1 MEPETYILPPMESS
15 EEEFDQFVRE
25 AIDSIDP
32 QFRRYLDEVPVIVE
46 DLPDESTVQRLNLP
60 DRYSL
65 LGLFH
70 GVPLNR
76 RSVHGISG
84 PNQIVLYR
92 QNLLSVAR
100 SKRQLARQIR
110 KTIIHE
116 LAHLIG
122 MTEEQIR
129 QLKY

>member
-1 MEPETYILPPMESS
+1 MNIT
-15 EEEFDQFVRE
+15 EEEFEQYVRD

-46 DLPDESTVQRLNLP
+46 DVPDESTVQQLNLP
-60 DRYSL
+60 DRHSL

-76 RSVHGISG
+76 RSVHGVSG

-92 QNLLSVAR
+92 QNLLAVAP
-100 SKRQLARQIR
+100 SKPKLARQIR

-116 LAHLIG
+116 LAHFLG
-122 MTEEQIR
+122 MSEQQIR
-129 QLKY
+129 QLDY

>member
-1 MEPETYILPPMESS
+1 MKST
-15 EEEFDQFVRE
+15 EEEFDRFVRE

-46 DLPDESTVQRLNLP
+46 NLPDESVVQRLNLP

-76 RSVHGISG
+76 RSVHAPDG
-84 PNQIVLYR
+84 PSQIVLYR
-92 QNLLSVAR
+92 QNLLSIAR
-100 SKRQLARQIR
+100 SQQQLARQIR

-116 LAHLIG
+116 LAHLLG

>member
-1 MEPETYILPPMESS
+1 MSITEK
-15 EEEFDQFVRE
+15 EFEQYVHD

-32 QFRRYLDEVPVIVE
+32 QFRQYLDEVPVIVE

-60 DRYSL
+60 DRYTL

-76 RSVHGISG
+76 RSVQGVSG

-92 QNLLSVAR
+92 QNLLAIAPTER
-100 SKRQLARQIR
+100 KLARQIR

-122 MTEEQIR
+122 MSEQHIR
-129 QLKY
+129 QLDY

>member
-1 MEPETYILPPMESS
+1 MSITEK
-15 EEEFDQFVRE
+15 EFEQYVHD

-32 QFRRYLDEVPVIVE
+32 QFRQYLYEVPVIVE

-60 DRYSL
+60 DRYTL

-76 RSVHGISG
+76 RSVQGVSG

-92 QNLLSVAR
+92 QNLLAIAPTER
-100 SKRQLARQIR
+100 KLARQIR

-122 MTEEQIR
+122 MSKQQIR
-129 QLKY
+129 QLDY

>member
-1 MEPETYILPPMESS
+1 MEIN
-15 EEEFDQFVRE
+15 EEEFDWYVRQ
-25 AIDSIDP
+25 AMDSIDP
-32 QFRRYLDEVPVIVE
+32 QFRRYLDEIPVIVE
-46 DLPDESTVQRLNLP
+46 DLPDESAVQRLNLP
-60 DRYSL
+60 DQYSL

-76 RSVHGISG
+76 RSVHAPDG
-84 PNQIVLYR
+84 PNRIVLYR
-92 QNLLSVAR
+92 QNLFSIAR

-116 LAHLIG
+116 LAHFIG

>member
-1 MEPETYILPPMESS
+1 MKSS
-15 EEEFDQFVRE
+15 EAEFDQFVRE

-46 DLPDESTVQRLNLP
+46 DLPEESAVRRLELP

-76 RSVHGISG
+76 RSVHALDG

-92 QNLLSVAR
+92 QNLLAVAR
-100 SKRQLARQIR
+100 SQRQLARQIR

-116 LAHLIG
+116 LAHFIG

-129 QLKY
+129 QLNY

>member
-1 MEPETYILPPMESS
+1 MSITEK
-15 EEEFDQFVRE
+15 EFEQYVHD

-32 QFRRYLDEVPVIVE
+32 QFRQYLDEVPVIVE

-60 DRYSL
+60 DRYTL

-76 RSVHGISG
+76 RSVQGVSG

-92 QNLLSVAR
+92 QNLLAIAPTER
-100 SKRQLARQIR
+100 KLARQIR

-122 MTEEQIR
+122 MSEQQIR
-129 QLKY
+129 QLDY